1 MSNTLKKIEEKVNNN
16 QRLSFEDG
24 VALFNSPDLLTI
36 GYLANIV
43 RERKNG
49 DKAYF
54 ISNCHINHTNICV
67 NRCRFCAFSKDSG
80 EDGAYTMSV
89 EDVLSSLPV
98 LRLPVGQTGQTGAGE
113 HSKGVSEFHIVGG
126 LHPDLPFQYY
136 LDMLNSLKNKYPDIH
151 IQGFT
156 AVEIEYLSR
165 MAGLSIKDI
174 LIRLREAGLGSLPGG
189 GAEVF
194 AERVR
199 KKICPEKISSEEW
212 LDVHKTAHQIGMRS
226 NATML
231 YGHIETVEER
241 VDHLI
246 KLRELQ
252 DETNGFMSFIPLA
265 FHPKN
270 TELDSI
276 SKTTGNLDLRVL
288 AIARLMLDNFPHI
301 KAFWIMVGPK
311 LAQISLSFGVDDI
324 DGTVVE
330 EKITHSAGAETEQSL
345 TKNELVR
352 MIKEA
357 GRIPVERDTLYN
369 NLQSS

>member
-1 MSNTLKKIEEKVNNN
+1 MDNTLKKIEEKVNNN

-54 ISNCHINHTNICV
+54 ISNRHINHTNICV

-89 EDVLSSLPV
+89 EDVLSS
-98 LRLPVGQTGQTGAGE
+98 AGE

-136 LDMLNSLKNKYPDIH
+136 LDMLNSLKNKYPDVH

-156 AVEIEYLSR
+156 AVEIEYLAR

-199 KKICPEKISSEEW
+199 KKICPEKISGEKW
-212 LDVHKTAHQIGMRS
+212 LNVHKTAHQIGMRS

-246 KLRELQ
+246 KLRGLQ

-276 SKTTGNLDLRVL
+276 SLSPSGVIGEKTTGNLDLRVL

-345 TKNELVR
+345 TKNELIR

>member
-1 MSNTLKKIEEKVNNN
+1 MNNTLKKIEEKVNNN

-54 ISNCHINHTNICV
+54 ISNRHINHTNICV

-89 EDVLSSLPV
+89 EDVLSS
-98 LRLPVGQTGQTGAGE
+98 AGE
-113 HSKGVSEFHIVGG
+113 HSRGVSEFHIVGG

-136 LDMLNSLKNKYPDIH
+136 LDMLSSLKNKYPDIH

-165 MAGLSIKDI
+165 MAGLSIKDT
-174 LIRLREAGLGSLPGG
+174 LIKLRDAGLGSLPGG

-199 KKICPEKISSEEW
+199 KKICPEKISGEEW
-212 LDVHKTAHQIGMRS
+212 LNVHKTAHQIGMRS

-231 YGHIETVEER
+231 YGHIETIEER

-276 SKTTGNLDLRVL
+276 SLSPSGVIGEKTTGNLDLRVL

-345 TKNELVR
+345 TKNELIR

-369 NLQSS
+369 NFSG

>member
-1 MSNTLKKIEEKVNNN
+1 MNKNLKKIEEKVNNN

-24 VALFNSPDLLTI
+24 VTLFKSPDLLTI

-49 DKAYF
+49 DRAYF
-54 ISNCHINHTNICV
+54 ISNRHINHTNICV
-67 NRCRFCAFSKDSG
+67 NRCRFCAFSKDSD
-80 EDGAYTMSV
+80 EDGAYTMTV
-89 EDVLSSLPV
+89 EGVLSS
-98 LRLPVGQTGQTGAGE
+98 AGE
-113 HSKGVSEFHIVGG
+113 RRYGVSEFHIVGG
-126 LHPDLPFQYY
+126 LHPNLPLQYY
-136 LDMLNSLKNKYPDIH
+136 IDMLTALHREYPDVH

-165 MAGLSIKDI
+165 IANLPIKDT
-174 LIRLREAGLGSLPGG
+174 LIKLRNAGLGSIPGG
-189 GAEVF
+189 GAEIF

-199 KKICPEKISSEEW
+199 KKICPEKISGEEW
-212 LDVHKTAHQIGMRS
+212 LNVHKTAHQIGMRS

-231 YGHIETVEER
+231 YGHIEIVEER
-241 VDHLI
+241 IDHLI

-252 DETNGFMSFIPLA
+252 DETGGFMSFIPLA

-288 AIARLMLDNFPHI
+288 AIACLMLDNFQHI

-345 TKNELVR
+345 TKDELIR

-369 NLQSS
+369 NFSG

>member
-1 MSNTLKKIEEKVNNN
+1 MDNKLKKIEEKVNNN

-24 VALFNSPDLLTI
+24 VSLFKSPDLLTI
-36 GYLANIV
+36 GCFANIV

-54 ISNCHINHTNICV
+54 ISNRHINHTNICV
-67 NRCRFCAFSKDSG
+67 NRCRFCAFSKDSD
-80 EDGAYTMSV
+80 EDGAYTMTV
-89 EDVLSSLPV
+89 EGVLSA
-98 LRLPVGQTGQTGAGE
+98 AGE
-113 HSKGVSEFHIVGG
+113 SRQGVSEFHIVGG
-126 LHPDLPFQYY
+126 LHPDLPLQYY
-136 LDMLNSLKNKYPDIH
+136 LDMLNSLKNKYPDVH

-165 MAGLSIKDI
+165 IAGISINDT
-174 LIRLREAGLGSLPGG
+174 LIKLRDAGLGSIPGG

-199 KKICPEKISSEEW
+199 KKICPEKISGEEW
-212 LDVHKTAHQIGMRS
+212 LNVHRTAHQIGMRS

-241 VDHLI
+241 VDHLL

-276 SKTTGNLDLRVL
+276 SLSPSGVIGGKTTGNLDLRVL
-288 AIARLMLDNFPHI
+288 AVSRLMLDNFPHI
-301 KAFWIMVGPK
+301 KAFWIMIGPK

-330 EKITHSAGAETEQSL
+330 EKITHSAGAETGQSL

-369 NLQSS
+369 SLSS

>member
-1 MSNTLKKIEEKVNNN
+1 MNNSLKKIEEKVNNN

-36 GYLANIV
+36 GYLANMV

-54 ISNCHINHTNICV
+54 ISNRHINHTNICV

-89 EDVLSSLPV
+89 EDVLSS
-98 LRLPVGQTGQTGAGE
+98 AGE
-113 HSKGVSEFHIVGG
+113 HSRGVSEFHIVGG

-136 LDMLNSLKNKYPDIH
+136 LDMLSSLKNKYPDIH

-165 MAGLSIKDI
+165 MAGLSIKDT
-174 LIRLREAGLGSLPGG
+174 LIKLRDAGLGSLPGG

-199 KKICPEKISSEEW
+199 KKICPEKISGEEW
-212 LDVHKTAHQIGMRS
+212 LNVHKTAHQIGMRS

-231 YGHIETVEER
+231 YGHIETVKER
-241 VDHLI
+241 IDHLI

-345 TKNELVR
+345 TKNELIR

-357 GRIPVERDTLYN
+357 GRIPVERDTLDN
-369 NLQSS
+369 NLNSSF

>member
-1 MSNTLKKIEEKVNNN
+1 M
-16 QRLSFEDG
+16 
-24 VALFNSPDLLTI
+24 
-36 GYLANIV
+36 
-43 RERKNG
+43 
-49 DKAYF
+49 
-54 ISNCHINHTNICV
+54 
-67 NRCRFCAFSKDSG
+67 
-80 EDGAYTMSV
+80 
-89 EDVLSSLPV
+89 
-98 LRLPVGQTGQTGAGE
+98 
-113 HSKGVSEFHIVGG
+113 SEFHIVGG

-136 LDMLNSLKNKYPDIH
+136 LDMLNSLKNKYPDVH

-156 AVEIEYLSR
+156 AVEIEYLAR

-199 KKICPEKISSEEW
+199 KKICPEKISGEKW
-212 LDVHKTAHQIGMRS
+212 LNVHKTAHQIGMRS

-246 KLRELQ
+246 KLRGLQ

-276 SKTTGNLDLRVL
+276 SLSPSGVIGEKTTGNLDLRVL

-345 TKNELVR
+345 TKNELIR

>member
-1 MSNTLKKIEEKVNNN
+1 MNNTLKKIEEKVNNN

-54 ISNCHINHTNICV
+54 ISNRHINHTNICV

-89 EDVLSSLPV
+89 EDVLSS
-98 LRLPVGQTGQTGAGE
+98 AGE
-113 HSKGVSEFHIVGG
+113 HSRGVSEFHIVGG

-136 LDMLNSLKNKYPDIH
+136 LDMLSSLKNKYPDIH

-165 MAGLSIKDI
+165 MAGLSIKDT
-174 LIRLREAGLGSLPGG
+174 LIKLRDAGLGSLPGG

-199 KKICPEKISSEEW
+199 KKICPEKISGEEW
-212 LDVHKTAHQIGMRS
+212 LNVHKTAHQIGMRS

-241 VDHLI
+241 IDHLI

-276 SKTTGNLDLRVL
+276 SLSPSGVIGEKTTGNLDLRVL

-345 TKNELVR
+345 TKNELIR

-369 NLQSS
+369 NFSG

>member
-1 MSNTLKKIEEKVNNN
+1 
-16 QRLSFEDG
+16 
-24 VALFNSPDLLTI
+24 
-36 GYLANIV
+36 
-43 RERKNG
+43 
-49 DKAYF
+49 
-54 ISNCHINHTNICV
+54 
-67 NRCRFCAFSKDSG
+67 
-80 EDGAYTMSV
+80 MSV
-89 EDVLSSLPV
+89 EDVLSS
-98 LRLPVGQTGQTGAGE
+98 AGE
-113 HSKGVSEFHIVGG
+113 HSRGVSEFHIVGG
-126 LHPDLPFQYY
+126 LHPNLPLQYY
-136 LDMLNSLKNKYPDIH
+136 IDMLTALHKEYPDVH

-165 MAGLSIKDI
+165 TAELSINDT
-174 LIRLREAGLGSLPGG
+174 LIKLRDAGLGSIPGG
-189 GAEVF
+189 GAEIF

-199 KKICPEKISSEEW
+199 KKICPEKLSGEEW
-212 LDVHKTAHQIGMRS
+212 LNVHRTAHQIGMRS

-241 VDHLI
+241 IDHLI

-252 DETNGFMSFIPLA
+252 DETGGFMSFIPLA

-369 NLQSS
+369 NLL

>member
-1 MSNTLKKIEEKVNNN
+1 MNNSLKKIEEKVNNN

-54 ISNCHINHTNICV
+54 ISNRHINHTNICV

-89 EDVLSSLPV
+89 EDVLSS
-98 LRLPVGQTGQTGAGE
+98 AGE
-113 HSKGVSEFHIVGG
+113 HSRGVSEFHIVGG

-136 LDMLNSLKNKYPDIH
+136 LDMLSSLKNKYPDIH

-165 MAGLSIKDI
+165 MAGLSIKDT
-174 LIRLREAGLGSLPGG
+174 LIKLRDAGLGSLPGG

-199 KKICPEKISSEEW
+199 KKICPEKISGEEW
-212 LDVHKTAHQIGMRS
+212 LNVHKTAHQIGMRS

-231 YGHIETVEER
+231 YGHIETIEDR

-246 KLRELQ
+246 KLREPQ
-252 DETNGFMSFIPLA
+252 DETGGFMSFIPLA

-276 SKTTGNLDLRVL
+276 SLSPSGVIGEKTTGNLDLRVL

-345 TKNELVR
+345 TKNELIR

-369 NLQSS
+369 NFSG

>member
-1 MSNTLKKIEEKVNNN
+1 MDNTLKKIEEKVNNN

-54 ISNCHINHTNICV
+54 ISNRHINHTNICV
-67 NRCRFCAFSKDSG
+67 NRCRFCAFSKDSD
-80 EDGAYTMSV
+80 EDGAYTMTV
-89 EDVLSSLPV
+89 EGVLSS
-98 LRLPVGQTGQTGAGE
+98 AGE
-113 HSKGVSEFHIVGG
+113 HSYGVSEFHIVGG
-126 LHPDLPFQYY
+126 LHPDLSFQYY
-136 LDMLNSLKNKYPDIH
+136 LDMLSSLKNKYPYIH

-165 MAGLSIKDI
+165 IANLSINDT
-174 LIRLREAGLGSLPGG
+174 LIKLRDAGLGSIPGG

-199 KKICPEKISSEEW
+199 KKICPEKISGEEW
-212 LDVHKTAHQIGMRS
+212 LNVHRTAHQIGMRS

-241 VDHLI
+241 IDHLI
-246 KLRELQ
+246 KLRGLQ
-252 DETNGFMSFIPLA
+252 DETGGFMAFIPLV

-345 TKNELVR
+345 SKDELIR

-369 NLQSS
+369 SFLG

>member
-1 MSNTLKKIEEKVNNN
+1 MNDTLKKIEEKVNNN

-24 VALFNSPDLLTI
+24 VTLFNSPDLLTI
-36 GYLANIV
+36 GCLANIV

-54 ISNCHINHTNICV
+54 ISNRHINHTNICV

-89 EDVLSSLPV
+89 EDVLSS
-98 LRLPVGQTGQTGAGE
+98 AGE
-113 HSKGVSEFHIVGG
+113 HNKGVSEFHIVGG

-136 LDMLNSLKNKYPDIH
+136 LDMLNSLKNKYPDVH

-156 AVEIEYLSR
+156 AVEIEYLAR

-199 KKICPEKISSEEW
+199 KKICPEKISGEEW

-252 DETNGFMSFIPLA
+252 DKTNGFMSFIPLA

-369 NLQSS
+369 NLPSS

>member
-1 MSNTLKKIEEKVNNN
+1 MNNTLKKIEEKVNNN

-36 GYLANIV
+36 GCLANIV

-54 ISNCHINHTNICV
+54 ISNRHINHTNICV

-89 EDVLSSLPV
+89 EDVLSS
-98 LRLPVGQTGQTGAGE
+98 AGE
-113 HSKGVSEFHIVGG
+113 RHQGVSEFHIVGG

-156 AVEIEYLSR
+156 AVEIEYLAR
-165 MAGLSIKDI
+165 MAGLSIKDT
-174 LIRLREAGLGSLPGG
+174 LIKLREAGLGSLPGG

-199 KKICPEKISSEEW
+199 KKICPEKLSSEEW
-212 LDVHKTAHQIGMRS
+212 LNVHKTAHQIGMRS

-246 KLRELQ
+246 KLRGLQ

-369 NLQSS
+369 CLL